1 MTDRLQAT
9 GELPPVLSADQ
20 VAELLHLP
28 SRREVLKLARR
39 RVLPVVRLGPKR
51 IVFLRD
57 SVVAAL
63 KKLETCA
70 MTDEE
75 LASGLD
81 CSATPRM
88 HGRANLGRKG
98 ERHG

>member
-1 MTDRLQAT
+1 MTAAELVVQLADQGARLVLM
-9 GELPPVLSADQ
+9 ESLPPVLSADQ

-75 LASGLD
+75 LASE
-81 CSATPRM
+81 T
-88 HGRANLGRKG
+88 
-98 ERHG
+98 